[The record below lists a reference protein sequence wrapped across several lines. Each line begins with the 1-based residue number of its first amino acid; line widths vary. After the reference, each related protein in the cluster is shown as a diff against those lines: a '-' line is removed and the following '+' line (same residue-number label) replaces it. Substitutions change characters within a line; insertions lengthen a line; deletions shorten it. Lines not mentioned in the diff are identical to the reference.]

1 MVSPMDM
8 MSMQPMPT
16 MGAAPP
22 APLIEPPPPV
32 IGKRRIPGPRKEAEI
47 LEAFDRHYNA
57 SKAMRSSVVDMALK
71 AHRQYCCI
79 MREEGKS
86 KFWLKVNDPHFFATT
101 TSQVAAEA
109 AALLGSPQILSF
121 SPRGATSDEMAQ
133 YFTAAFDYHWNENPR
148 ARAAIIAMSLQRH
161 LYGTAFG
168 VCYWHEDW
176 RKCGYWKQSM
186 DQTMGPSIDE
196 FGSITMQPSNTVHK
210 EFVVEE
216 KKAKD
221 SPWFKPLNFF
231 SCYPD
236 SEVEDVRDGRWFI
249 YHERVNLSHVKS
261 QRRNGAW
268 SRRAC
273 SEIIANPSEFSG
285 RWHDEQLKEMLSS
298 EAGLNVD
305 AGVDES
311 DPLIDVYEYF
321 TPEGR
326 ATIVGH
332 RVVAFHEGYVTGY
345 YPIIHLR
352 NHPLPNEFWG
362 MCDLQIIESNLVA
375 LQNIASAQATEVV
388 LNIFRPLIVADPQ
401 INLKEFRWEPGK
413 ILRITS
419 GDPNAVRPMQMD
431 PSGIQIGSQYTQE
444 QRARIDIA
452 VGASDVTRGSLPT
465 RSQSA
470 TAVMQSTQHASL
482 RQGPAI
488 IELEDGLI
496 KPIGENFRA
505 LIACCQT
512 DDITAR
518 LPGSDAAVEIKAEM
532 LNTDLDLSVVPVT
545 GAQRMNELE
554 QKRMLELGNLAM
566 NFQVPTFN
574 REEFVRIIAES
585 LVPRIADRI
594 LMSPEQAQQQMM
606 MQQMMAMQQ
615 GGPGPG
621 NDSPGAVPVSN
632 QVADMGGA
640 TELSRE
646 QGGEMAL

>member
-1 MVSPMDM
+1 MDM
-8 MSMQPMPT
+8 MSTQPMPP
-16 MGAAPP
+16 MGSAPP
-22 APLIEPPPPV
+22 APLIEPAPPV
-32 IGKRRIPGPRKEAEI
+32 IGKRRIPSARKEAEI
-47 LEAFDRHYNA
+47 LEAFDRHFNA
-57 SKAMRSSVVDMALK
+57 AKAMRSSVVDMAMK

-86 KFWLKVNDPHFFATT
+86 KFFLRVHDPHFFATVT
-101 TSQVAAEA
+101 AQVASEA
-109 AALLGSPQILSF
+109 GALLSNPQILQYA
-121 SPRGATSDEMAQ
+121 PRGATSDEMAK

-148 ARAAIIAMSLQRH
+148 CRAAIIDMSLQSH
-161 LYGTAFG
+161 LYGTSLG

-176 RKCGYWKQSM
+176 RKFGYWKESV
-186 DQTMGPSIDE
+186 DQTLLPSIDE
-196 FGSITMQPSNTVHK
+196 FGGLSMAPSNKVSK
-210 EFVVEE
+210 EFVVERR
-216 KKAKD
+216 KAKD

-236 SEVEDVRDGRWFI
+236 SEAETVRDGRWFI
-249 YHERVNLSHVKS
+249 YHERVSLSHVKS
-261 QRRNGAW
+261 QRDSGAW
-268 SRRAC
+268 GRRAC
-273 SEIIANPSEFSG
+273 NDILADPSEYSG
-285 RWHDEQLKEMLSS
+285 RYHDERIREMLSS
-298 EAGLNVD
+298 EAGLNID
-305 AGVDES
+305 PGVDEK

-326 ATIVGH
+326 ATVVNGMK
-332 RVVAFHEGYVTGY
+332 VVAFHEGYVTGY

-352 NHPLPNEFWG
+352 NHPTPGEFWG
-362 MCDLQIIESNLVA
+362 MSDLQIIESNILA

-388 LNIFRPLIVADPQ
+388 LNIFRPLIVSDPG

-413 ILRITS
+413 VLRITS
-419 GDPNAVRPMQMD
+419 GDANAIKPMPMD

-470 TAVMQSTQHASL
+470 TAVMQSTQHATL
-482 RQGPAI
+482 RQGPRI

-496 KPIGENFRA
+496 RPIGENFRA
-505 LIACCQT
+505 LIACCQS

-518 LPGSDAAVEIKAEM
+518 LPGSDAVVEIKAEM
-532 LNTDLDLSVVPVT
+532 LNADLDLSVVPIT
-545 GAQRMNELE
+545 GAQRMTELE

-574 REEFVRIIAES
+574 REEFIRMIAES
-585 LVPRIADRI
+585 LIPRIADRI
-594 LMSPEQAQQQMM
+594 IMSPEQAQQQMM

-615 GGPGPG
+615 QGGPGPG
-621 NDSPGAVPVSN
+621 NGSPGAVPVSN

-646 QGGEMAL
+646 QGGEVAL